1 MLLTLDTESSFLSA
15 PVAARLWSIVRCL
28 HPVKSELRC
37 ACGDEIPGKLY
48 RLPGFVG
55 WRIKVLAKVRRCSA
69 ILHRVQPPPATT
81 ARLIAIAHQSAKR
94 RNDSAV
100 LASAVPVIRN
110 NTARAA

>member
-1 MLLTLDTESSFLSA
+1 MLVLAVGGWF
-15 PVAARLWSIVRCL
+15 WSIVRCL
-28 HPVKSELRC
+28 HPDKSELRC

-55 WRIKVLAKVRRCSA
+55 RRIEILAVVRRRSA
-69 ILHRVQPPPATT
+69 ILHRVQPPPTTT

-100 LASAVPVIRN
+100 LAS
-110 NTARAA
+110 